1 VIELSKQ
8 YRQIFKIMGVVISLA
23 VLWPTMMGW
32 CQNLPQEKSP
42 TPPREQ
48 KDECNVKTIKIQW
61 QRLITDDG
69 TCPRCGATGEE
80 VDKAYKSLRQTL
92 TPLGINV
99 VLEKKAL
106 DRIVF
111 KKDPS
116 QSNRIIIGDQPLED
130 WLKARTGQSSCCGAC
145 GDTECRTIEA
155 QGKIYET
162 IPAELIIKAG
172 LMAASQLFNATG
184 SQSCCP

>member
-1 VIELSKQ
+1 MSKQ
-8 YRQIFKIMGVVISLA
+8 YRQIIRIIGVVISIA
-23 VLWPTMMGW
+23 VFWPTVMGW

-61 QRLITDDG
+61 QRLLIADE
-69 TCPRCGATGEE
+69 TCPRCGATEQE
-80 VDKAYKSLRQTL
+80 VDKAYTSLKQSL
-92 TPLGINV
+92 SPLGINV

-106 DRIVF
+106 DLAVF
-111 KKDPS
+111 KKNPS
-116 QSNRIIIGDQPLED
+116 QSNIIMIGERTLED
-130 WLKARTGQSSCCGAC
+130 WLKAQTGKSSCCGTC
-145 GDTECRTIEA
+145 GDTECRTIET

-172 LMAASQLFNATG
+172 LMAAGELLNTKG
-184 SQSCCP
+184 SKSCCP